1 MHPICEKHIRRTAL
15 PTLFCPGCGSG
26 TILNVAMRLVD
37 KLGVENFVFTS
48 GSGCNGWIPVM
59 INADVQHTLHG
70 RPIAVATGIKLACP
84 EKHVVVFTGDGDCMG
99 IGGNH
104 FIHAARRNIDMTVGM
119 INNLNYGMTG
129 GQLSPTTP
137 YHGTTKTSPNGNP
150 EQPFDAVN
158 LAIGAGASFVARETT
173 TSPRRLLATM
183 EKAVLHKGFSF
194 IDVIAQC
201 PTQAGKSLY
210 GSSVP
215 EDVFN
220 IIKQRAVSRKDQP
233 LEEGQFRVGILHH
246 TPDKPVYNPW
256 GARAGQA

>member
-1 MHPICEKHIRRTAL
+1 MNPVCEKHIRRTAL

-26 TILNVAMRLVD
+26 TILNVMMRLVD
-37 KLGVENFVFTS
+37 KMGVENFVFTS

-70 RPIAVATGIKLACP
+70 RPVAVATGIKLALP
-84 EKHVVVFTGDGDCMG
+84 EKHVVVFTGDGDCVG

-104 FIHAARRNIDMTVGM
+104 FIHAARRNIDITVVM

-137 YHGTTKTSPNGNP
+137 YQGITKTSPAGNL

-173 TSPRRLLATM
+173 TAPRRLMATL
-183 EKAVLHKGFSF
+183 EKAILHKGFAF
-194 IDVIAQC
+194 IDVITQC
-201 PTQAGKSLY
+201 PTQAGKNLY
-210 GSSVP
+210 GSSSP
-215 EDVFN
+215 EEVFRM
-220 IIKQRAVSRKDQP
+220 IKQRAVSRKDQP
-233 LEEGQFRVGILHH
+233 LQEGQFHTGILHLTSE
-246 TPDKPVYNPW
+246 TPVFAPYR
-256 GARAGQA
+256 G